1 MLFYLIGTILSLFG
15 GFLVVKHI
23 FKIIRSKQILANVNT
38 QIERLKICNQCDHVR
53 LKKTKYIRCTKCGC
67 FLKPKTRLLN
77 QECPVGKWN
86 ASNSD

>member
-1 MLFYLIGTILSLFG
+1 MLFYLIGTILLFFG
-15 GFLVVKHI
+15 GFLVIKHI
-23 FKIIRSKQILANVNT
+23 LKIIRSKQILANVHI
-38 QIERLKICNQCDHVR
+38 QIERLKICDLCDHVR

-77 QECPVGKWN
+77 QECPIGKWN